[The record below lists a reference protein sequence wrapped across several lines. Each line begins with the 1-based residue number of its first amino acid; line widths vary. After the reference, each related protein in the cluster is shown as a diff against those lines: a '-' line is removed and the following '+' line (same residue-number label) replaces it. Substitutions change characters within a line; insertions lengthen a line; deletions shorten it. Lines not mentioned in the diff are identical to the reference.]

1 MESKPVTVL
10 YFADAARRVGLR
22 EEVFGDPPPATL
34 GDLQTLVFQLHP
46 QLQSLQQNL
55 LWSVDE
61 EVVGRETRL
70 VGGCVVGVLPPF
82 SGG

>member
-1 MESKPVTVL
+1 MESKRVTVL

-22 EEVFGDPPPATL
+22 EEVLGEPTPATL
-34 GDLQTLVFQLHP
+34 RDLQTLVFQLHP
-46 QLQSLQQNL
+46 QLQSLEPNL

-61 EVVGRETRL
+61 EVVGPETPV